1 LREICRGKKWL
12 KRITDM
18 NALLKDAQI
27 KLSKEVCVLGTGQ
40 SVNYA
45 DVKDVQIEP
54 TKEGCA

>member
-1 LREICRGKKWL
+1 LPRRNA
-12 KRITDM
+12 DM